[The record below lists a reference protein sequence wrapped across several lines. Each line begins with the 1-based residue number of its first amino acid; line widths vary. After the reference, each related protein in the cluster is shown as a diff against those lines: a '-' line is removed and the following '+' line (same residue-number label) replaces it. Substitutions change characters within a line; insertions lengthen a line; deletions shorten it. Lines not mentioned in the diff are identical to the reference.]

1 MLKQWSRARERCC
14 MLISPPSACLPR
26 SLLPPAPSSARRPPA
41 CGAPSF
47 PAGPPPPAS
56 RSLAFPRVL
65 PAAGE
70 PHPGW
75 PAGRRAIERAQPAWG
90 ARDPRLQRAPARP
103 ACGEANALGGGVTEP
118 RQRPRD
124 KPRSGRKSQKNKAR
138 SGRAGSF
145 PHRLPALVRAAEP
158 HWFELSAWS
167 SPPPLTNTP
176 TCPQRLRAVTLASL
190 HPRPRAQLRASALIN
205 QKGPY
210 N

>member
-1 MLKQWSRARERCC
+1 MEPGARALLHANQPSLR
-14 MLISPPSACLPR
+14 LPAALPPSSR
-26 SLLPPAPSSARRPPA
+26 SLLRASSSRLRRSLLSSGPAAARFPLPGFPARPPRRWRAAPGLAGGPASDRASSARMGRP
-41 CGAPSF
+41 
-47 PAGPPPPAS
+47 GPT
-56 RSLAFPRVL
+56 F
-65 PAAGE
+65 AA
-70 PHPGW
+70 
-75 PAGRRAIERAQPAWG
+75 RARP
-90 ARDPRLQRAPARP
+90 PARP
-103 ACGEANALGGGVTEP
+103 ACGEANALGGGGPEP

-124 KPRSGRKSQKNKAR
+124 KPGSGRKSQKNKAR

-158 HWFELSAWS
+158 HSFELWS

-176 TCPQRLRAVTLASL
+176 TCPQRLRAVTLASQ